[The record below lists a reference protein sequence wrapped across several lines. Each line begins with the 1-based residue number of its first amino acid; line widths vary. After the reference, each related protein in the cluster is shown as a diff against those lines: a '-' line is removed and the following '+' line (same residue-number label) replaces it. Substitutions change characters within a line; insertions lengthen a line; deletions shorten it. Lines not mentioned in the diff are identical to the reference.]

1 MQTLNRRKA
10 AGVAVTTAAL
20 SMCFTQSAQA
30 APAGGGGWDD
40 LGTKGVYY
48 QSEYRTKTVRSG
60 GGDFKAC
67 ITTSATTNETY
78 NLYEEDAE
86 SSNAKLVTSVDKAS
100 CWVFRDLGAYVDGG
114 NDRAE
119 FYIGTEGDPEMV
131 RVHYY
136 D

>member
-1 MQTLNRRKA
+1 VKMLNRRKA
-10 AGVAVTTAAL
+10 SGVAVMAAAL
-20 SMCFTQSAQA
+20 SMCFTQAAQS
-30 APAGGGGWDD
+30 APAGGSNWDD

-48 QSEYRTKTVRSG
+48 QSQYRTKTVNSA

-67 ITTSATTNETY
+67 ITTSATTTETY
-78 NLYEEDAE
+78 HLYEEDADVH
-86 SSNAKLVTSVDKAS
+86 NPKPVTSVDGAS
-100 CWVFRDLGAYVDGG
+100 CWVFRDIGAYVDGG